1 MANNKSNY
9 DEFKMGIDGD
19 VINYDAVTPMNNIGG
34 MYGEFREDLALSGD
48 DDEFYGGD
56 GDYSN
61 AGGLFKNFRKNQA
74 KRQARRDLRTKSK
87 ADARKTKANAK
98 IETAK
103 AKQTQAKAQVESAKA
118 SKEGAKTDLAMA
130 EALKSST
137 PTPEEEPKK
146 GLSMGAKI
154 GIGVGVA
161 VVLGVVGFIIYKKMK
176 GKKAGK

>member
-1 MANNKSNY
+1 MENNISNY
-9 DEFKMGIDGD
+9 DEFTMGVDGD
-19 VINYDAVTPMNNIGG
+19 VINYDAVSSSQNIGG
-34 MYGEFREDLALSGD
+34 TYGQFREDLSLGD

-61 AGGLFKNFRKNQA
+61 AGGLLKNFRKNQA
-74 KRQARRDLRTKSK
+74 KRQKRRDLKVKSK
-87 ADARKTKANAK
+87 ADARKTKADARVQK
-98 IETAK
+98 AK
-103 AKQTQAKAQVESAKA
+103 ASQIQAKAQVESAKA

-130 EALKSST
+130 EALKST
-137 PTPEEEPKK
+137 APPIEEPKK

-176 GKKAGK
+176 GNKAGK